1 MHNWKFFKSARC
13 VQVKLENG
21 EDLAALKE
29 LDQKLWT
36 VLAASTDGLRFDPA
50 TLKLLDT
57 DGDGRIRVPEVR
69 AAVDWMGA
77 RFKKL
82 DFLFAGKDSITLSD
96 LDDSTDEGKAL
107 LKSFKN
113 ILLRAGKADAAEI
126 SLADVTGTTDVF
138 NAQPFNGDGV
148 VTPNSTSDAS
158 VSDAVAAIVACEGG
172 VPDRGGDMGADQA
185 KVDAFFADAAAYL
198 AWKAAGKDAAVIG
211 DGTAAG
217 YAALQEVEAKID
229 EFFTPPEDMPLV
241 TNEPDPE
248 LPLTQGVH
256 PLWLG
261 KFRVFAQ
268 AAVAPALGVEKAET
282 LSRDDWAAVKA
293 KFAPYAAWLGSKAGT
308 AVEGVGDEKLAAF
321 VKDGAMQAKVNDL
334 IQKDLALADE
344 YARLVDCARA
354 LRYSAYLTTWLC
366 NYVNQA
372 NLYDTERDSVFRT
385 GTLYIDGRAC
395 KLCFHV
401 ADEGAHAALAE
412 KSKCCLLYAK
422 LTRKATGETREVCA
436 VVTAGRTAPL
446 YVGRNGIF
454 YDCDGNDWDAVV
466 VKVVESQVS
475 LKEAFWAPWAKI
487 GATIAGQFKKFLSSK
502 QDAAVAK
509 VGTHVDATTAA
520 VTTPPPAQPAPAPAP
535 APAPNG
541 AAIASSVAALGVG
554 VGMAG
559 AACAAL
565 VGLVAGLP
573 PWKVAAGV
581 AAIILLVSLP
591 SVILAWFKLR
601 ARDLGA
607 ILNACGWAVNR
618 PLYFSMGL
626 ARTFT
631 RPAALPMGA
640 AVARDPYAKGG
651 IWKVLFAL
659 VLAVGIALGV
669 CWKCKLWLFA
679 EKKAP
684 CAADKTECAGDKPA
698 CEADKPA
705 CESDKAN
712 AEVEKPAPP
721 APTPAPPASNSAPP
735 SPAAATPTPNPE
747 PVTTGKPAPKPVT
760 SPVRTRHSPVR

>member
-1 MHNWKFFKSARC
+1 MYKWKFFKSARC
-13 VQVKLENG
+13 VQVKLETG

-50 TLKLLDT
+50 TLKLLDS

-82 DFLFAGKDSITLSD
+82 DFLFSRKDSITLSD
-96 LDDSTDEGKAL
+96 INDETEDGKAL

-113 ILLRAGKADAAEI
+113 ILLRAGKAEAAEI
-126 SLADVTGTTDVF
+126 TLADVTGTTDLF

-148 VTPNSTSDAS
+148 VTPKSTSDAA
-158 VSDAVAAIVACEGG
+158 VSDAVAAIIASEGG
-172 VPDRGGDMGADQA
+172 VPDRGGDTGADQA

-211 DGTAAG
+211 EGTAAG
-217 YAALQEVEAKID
+217 YAALQAVEAKID
-229 EFFTPPEDMPLV
+229 EFFTPPEDLPLV

-261 KFRVFAQ
+261 KFRAFAQ

-282 LSRDDWAAVKA
+282 LSRDDWVAVKA
-293 KFAPYAAWLGSKAGT
+293 KFAPYAAWLGAKAGS
-308 AVEGVGDEKLAAF
+308 AVEGVGDEKLASL
-321 VKDGAMQAKVNDL
+321 VKNGKMQAKVNDL

-354 LRYSAYLTTWLC
+354 LRYALNLSTWLC

-454 YDCDGNDWDAVV
+454 YDCDGNDWDAVI

-520 VTTPPPAQPAPAPAP
+520 VTAPPPAKPAPAPAPASAP

-573 PWKVAAGV
+573 LWKVAAGV

-591 SVILAWFKLR
+591 SVILTWFKLR

-618 PLYFSMGL
+618 PLYFSIGL

-631 RPAALPMGA
+631 RPAKLPMGS

-651 IWKVLFAL
+651 WWKMLL
-659 VLAVGIALGV
+659 VVVAVVGIALGV
-669 CWKCKLWLFA
+669 CWKKQWRPFCCKKSCGA
-679 EKKAP
+679 
-684 CAADKTECAGDKPA
+684 KTECQL
-698 CEADKPA
+698 
-705 CESDKAN
+705 AN
-712 AEVEKPAPP
+712 PP
-721 APTPAPPASNSAPP
+721 AANPPVANPPAVNPPVANPPAANPPVVNPPAVNPPAANPPQVNATTPA
-735 SPAAATPTPNPE
+735 T
-747 PVTTGKPAPKPVT
+747 
-760 SPVRTRHSPVR
+760 